1 LKKCNTIFIFIHQKK
16 SLWQLS
22 KRLFDIFLALFLLPV
37 ALPLILIFAIVL
49 GVINKQFPFFVQ
61 ERGITLDK
69 YRLKIIKLRTIKNS
83 SKHKNRL
90 HKNIFFKSFHKEN
103 ISKFGSWLRKTGL
116 DELPQIFN
124 VLKGNMSFVGPRPLM
139 ITDLKLLKRNDWEY
153 YKVRG
158 SFNSKPGITGLWQIF
173 CNRNEGAKNLIALE
187 KIYEDMKSFKY
198 DLKIILYTIP
208 VVLTAN
214 NADAVFSKITFP
226 IDTSHSKNNETEIN
240 FVFEK
245 SSSTKEYH
253 DEYSV
258 RLSGDWWDE
267 KGSKN
272 KENTETNSNLKL
284 IKIKTTAKKV
294 G

>member
-1 LKKCNTIFIFIHQKK
+1 M
-16 SLWQLS
+16 S
-22 KRLFDIFLALFLLPV
+22 KRLFDIFLALLLLPV
-37 ALPLILIFAIVL
+37 VLPVVLVFAMVL
-49 GVINKQFPFFVQ
+49 WVTTGQFPFFIQ

-69 YRLKIIKLRTIKNS
+69 YRLKIIKLRTIKES
-83 SKHKNRL
+83 SKHQKNL
-90 HKNIFFKSFHKEN
+90 HKDIFFKSFYQEN
-103 ISKFGSWLRKTGL
+103 VTGFGYWLRKTGL
-116 DELPQIFN
+116 DELPQVFN
-124 VLKGNMSFVGPRPLM
+124 VLKGDMSFVGPRPLM
-139 ITDLKLLKRNDWEY
+139 ISDLKLLKKNDWEY

-226 IDTSHSKNNETEIN
+226 IDTKHAKNNETEIN

-245 SSSTKEYH
+245 SSSAKNYH

-258 RLSGDWWDE
+258 RLAGNWWDE
-267 KGSKN
+267 KAAGKDSN
-272 KENTETNSNLKL
+272 SGTNTNLKL
-284 IKIKTTAKKV
+284 IKIKTSAKKV